1 MSAWGSFATPWM
13 TLTRSKT
20 TRRSAPSTR
29 SRLRRPTSKS
39 TTTTLSPECASAGPG
54 GAAEVVWPTAPLPDV
69 TTTTRGDFLL
79 SIFTTFLLLVHRR
92 NLQCIAVEPGLN
104 RPVMHA
110 VLDFV
115 SSLVMG
121 ANGQQFGLEAVA
133 KDTSPPVPLAP
144 R

>member
-20 TRRSAPSTR
+20 TRRSAPST
-29 SRLRRPTSKS
+29 
-39 TTTTLSPECASAGPG
+39 AV
-54 GAAEVVWPTAPLPDV
+54 EVVLPTPPLPDV
-69 TTTTRGDFLL
+69 TTTTRADFLL

-133 KDTSPPVPLAP
+133 KDTSAAVAGDACNRLAA
-144 R
+144 